1 MNPELLLTHF
11 DRISNAPD
19 AIPRLRRLVL
29 DIAVRGKLTE
39 QDPNDEAASEFLER
53 IRAEKVRLLKE
64 GSARKERLRPPLPAD
79 EPPFPIPPAWR
90 WSNLA
95 EVGFINPR
103 NNANDDVQASFVP
116 MSLISAQYGV
126 ASSYEV
132 RTWGEIKNGFTHFAV
147 GDVALAKITP
157 CFENGKSAVFSDLA
171 GGIGAGTTE
180 LHIVRPILVNPVYV
194 LIFLKCPHFVES
206 GIPRMTGTAGQKRV
220 STEYFA
226 YSLFPLPPLAEQNRI
241 VTKVNELMGLCDR
254 LETAHAERE
263 SRRDRLAAASLHH
276 LTNGADA
283 ETARKQAQFCLGH
296 LPQIAIRPEHIPAL
310 RQAILG
316 LAVQGKLVQ
325 QDPEDD
331 SPESL
336 LSSVREIREKAAN
349 RSKNSSV
356 DDSDPKFV
364 QHLPKNLPH
373 RWVSCPLEELFRFID
388 YRGRTPTRTPRGVRL
403 ITAKNVRMGYIA
415 NDPVEFID
423 ERAYKAWM
431 TRGFP
436 QNGDLLFV
444 TEGATMGF
452 VGTID
457 LQFVFA
463 LAQRTIDLQP
473 YLPSYS
479 RFFFYTLM
487 SPIFQEAVLTNST
500 GTAVKGIKAA
510 KLKRIRVP
518 LPPLAEQQR
527 IVAKVNALMDVC
539 HQLVA
544 ELAAT
549 QTGSRRLLEVALH
562 DALSPTQAD
571 PQTAE
576 PHSLGS
582 EFSSAARKPA
592 LIT

>member
-1 MNPELLLTHF
+1 MNASQLLANF
-11 DRISNAPD
+11 DRISNVPD
-19 AIPRLRRLVL
+19 AIPRVRRLVL
-29 DIAVRGKLTE
+29 DIAVRGKLTK
-39 QDPNDEAASEFLER
+39 QDPNDEPASELLKR
-53 IRAEKVRLLKE
+53 IQAEKSRLVRE
-64 GSARKERLRPPLPAD
+64 GRARKEKLLPPLPAD
-79 EPPFPIPPAWR
+79 ESPFRIPPAWR
-90 WSNLA
+90 WSQLA

-103 NNANDDVQASFVP
+103 NSADDEVEAAFVP

-126 ASSYEV
+126 PNRYEV
-132 RTWGEIKNGFTHFAV
+132 RKWGAIKNGFTHFAA

-157 CFENGKSAVFSDLA
+157 CFENGKSTVFSNLA

-180 LHIVRPILVNPVYV
+180 LHVVRPVLVNPAYI
-194 LIFLKCPHFVES
+194 LIFLKSPHFIES
-206 GIPRMTGTAGQKRV
+206 GVPRMTGTAGQKRV

-226 YSLFPLPPLAEQNRI
+226 NSLFPLPPLREQSRI
-241 VTKVNELMGLCDR
+241 VAKVNELMALCDR
-254 LETAHAERE
+254 LQTAHAERE
-263 SRRDRLAAASLHH
+263 SRRDRLASASLYH

-283 ETARKQAQFCLGH
+283 EAFRKHAQFCLSH
-296 LPQIAIRPEHIPAL
+296 LSEIAIRPEHIPAL
-310 RQAILG
+310 RQTILS

-325 QDPEDD
+325 QNPEDG

-336 LSSVREIREKAAN
+336 LSSIREIREKADN

-373 RWVSCPLEELFRFID
+373 PWVSCPLEELFRFID
-388 YRGRTPTRTPRGVRL
+388 YRGRAPTRTPRGVRL
-403 ITAKNVRMGYIA
+403 ITAKNVRMGHVA
-415 NDPVEFID
+415 NDPVEYID
-423 ERAYKAWM
+423 ERAYKTWM

-436 QNGDLLFV
+436 RNGDLLFV

-452 VGTID
+452 VGTIE

-479 RFFFYTLM
+479 YSRFFFFTLM

-527 IVAKVNALMDVC
+527 IVAKVDELMAVC
-539 HQLVA
+539 DRLEEQL
-544 ELAAT
+544 T
-549 QTGSRRLLEVALH
+549 RMQNGKRSLLEAVVHHALN
-562 DALSPTQAD
+562 DTLQST
-571 PQTAE
+571 
-576 PHSLGS
+576 
-582 EFSSAARKPA
+582 
-592 LIT
+592 

>member
-1 MNPELLLTHF
+1 MNASQLLVNF
-11 DRISNAPD
+11 DDISDASD
-19 AIPRLRRLVL
+19 AIPRLRRLIL
-29 DIAVRGKLTE
+29 DIAVRGRLAE
-39 QDPNDEAASEFLER
+39 QDAQDENAAELINR
-53 IRAEKVRLLKE
+53 IRAEKLRLMKG
-64 GSARKERLRPPLPAD
+64 GSVRKEKSAPSLAED
-79 EPPFPIPPAWR
+79 ESPFPIPPNWR
-90 WSNLA
+90 WSQLG

-103 NNANDDVQASFVP
+103 NNANDEAQASFVP

-126 ASSYEV
+126 PNKYEI
-132 RTWGEIKNGFTHFAV
+132 RKWGEIKTGFTHFAV

-180 LHIVRPILVNPVYV
+180 LHVVRPVLVNPAYI
-194 LIFLKCPHFVES
+194 LIFLKCPHFIES

-241 VTKVNELMGLCDR
+241 VAKVNELMGLCDR
-254 LETAHAERE
+254 LERAQAERE

-283 ETARKQAQFCLGH
+283 EASRRQATFCLGH
-296 LPQIAIRPEHIPAL
+296 LPQIAVRPEHIPGL
-310 RQAILG
+310 RQAILS

-325 QDPEDD
+325 QNPEDG
-331 SPESL
+331 SSESL
-336 LSSVREIREKAAN
+336 LSLVREIREKAAN
-349 RSKNSSV
+349 RSKNSTV

-364 QHLPKNLPH
+364 QHLPKSLPLG
-373 RWVSCPLEELFRFID
+373 WASCPLEELFRFID
-388 YRGRTPTRTPRGVRL
+388 YRGRTPTRTARGVRL
-403 ITAKNVRMGYIA
+403 ITAKNVRMGHIA

-452 VGTID
+452 VGVIE

-473 YLPSYS
+473 YLPAYS
-479 RFFFYTLM
+479 RFCFFTLM
-487 SPIFQEAVLTNST
+487 SPIFQDAVLTNST

-510 KLKRIRVP
+510 KLKRIRIP

-527 IVAKVNALMDVC
+527 IVAKVDELMALCDRLEE
-539 HQLVA
+539 QLTK
-544 ELAAT
+544 T
-549 QTGSRRLLEVALH
+549 QNVKHRLLDAVLSHALN
-562 DALSPTQAD
+562 
-571 PQTAE
+571 TA
-576 PHSLGS
+576 S
-582 EFSSAARKPA
+582 ECGYSNTLANQER
-592 LIT
+592 